1 MAKTVQLYGRRP
13 VWRLS
18 CGGHPSNGLSP
29 HDDLRMFLV
38 GVQRVICDTEPDDM
52 TSSPGNNMQ
61 ERQSDW
67 SGVPI
72 DLGGM
77 EPLEQIARLLCHALV
92 APAAALTI
100 TEGGRMRVLAA
111 RGVDPDHVEQA
122 IALCPP
128 AASSASG
135 VVERVEHD
143 ALASIQLGDAAFPG
157 LPARFIACVPVGAP
171 QTGICGT
178 LCVIDTRERRLASQ
192 EHQQLRMF
200 ANVAAAQLE
209 LQFGAG
215 RREPHSGL
223 FNARQL
229 QSDLDA
235 LAMGNQHVA
244 TIAAF
249 IEVYD
254 AQAANEARQV
264 LGMQPLEELIRH
276 ASYVLTRAL
285 RGKATVYH
293 VASMRFAFF
302 LLNSAPDEMEDL
314 LLDLRDMLQKP
325 VDAAG
330 VPMSLT
336 FHAGVVRFA
345 PQQPDTNDVMRKG
358 LVALGDAIGNHAI
371 VCWYNAS
378 HDDAIQRSYRLA
390 LDAEDALKAGEFR
403 LVFQPRINLLDLSV
417 TGFEALLRWQHASLG
432 PIGPDE
438 FIPLFEKTALMC
450 TVTNWVIENAL
461 LQLAQWRAQGLEFS
475 ISINLSSRDF
485 GNTNLAADVIDRCRA
500 LAIPTTRIELEITE
514 GRWLRSNVEAVPRLR
529 ALRDAGVSV
538 AIDDFGTG
546 YSNFGYLTELPVN
559 VLKLDRSLVTGIAEK
574 SGMQTRAEAVVRLA
588 SALGYRT
595 VAEGVEHADEIA
607 LLRSWGCDEAQGYL
621 LSRPM
626 EAHLVAAYVRQ
637 ATEQQRLP

>member
-1 MAKTVQLYGRRP
+1 
-13 VWRLS
+13 
-18 CGGHPSNGLSP
+18 
-29 HDDLRMFLV
+29 MFLV
-38 GVQRVICDTEPDDM
+38 RVQCVIIDTESDDM
-52 TSSPGNNMQ
+52 TPASGDNMQ

-111 RGVDPDHVEQA
+111 RGIDPDHVERA
-122 IALCPP
+122 IAVCPP
-128 AASSASG
+128 ASTSAAGIS
-135 VVERVEHD
+135 ELIEHEV
-143 ALASIQLGDAAFPG
+143 LASIQLGDAAFPG

-235 LAMGNQHVA
+235 LAMGSHHVP

-254 AQAANEARQV
+254 TQAANEARQA

-293 VASMRFAFF
+293 VAPMRFAFF

-314 LLDLRDMLQKP
+314 LLDLRDMLHKP

-345 PQQPDTNDVMRKG
+345 PQRPDTNDVMRKG
-358 LVALGDAIGNHAI
+358 LVALGDAINNHAI
-371 VCWYNAS
+371 VCWYSAS

-390 LDAEDALKAGEFR
+390 LDAESALRAGEFR
-403 LVFQPRINLLDLSV
+403 LVFQPRIHLADLSV

-450 TVTNWVIENAL
+450 TVTTWVIEKAL
-461 LQLAQWRAQGLEFS
+461 QQLAQWRAQGLEFS

-485 GNTNLAADVIDRCRA
+485 GNINLAADVINRCRE
-500 LAIPTTRIELEITE
+500 LEIPTARIELEITE

-529 ALRDAGVSV
+529 ALREAGVSV

-559 VLKLDRSLVTGIAEK
+559 VLKLDRSLVTGIANK

-607 LLRSWGCDEAQGYL
+607 LLRGWGCDEAQGYL

-626 EAHLVAAYVRQ
+626 EAHLVADYVRQ
-637 ATEQQRLP
+637 ATAQGRLP

>member
-1 MAKTVQLYGRRP
+1 MWY
-13 VWRLS
+13 
-18 CGGHPSNGLSP
+18 
-29 HDDLRMFLV
+29 
-38 GVQRVICDTEPDDM
+38 VILNTEPDDM
-52 TSSPGNNMQ
+52 TLVLDDKTQG
-61 ERQSDW
+61 RQFDW

-100 TEGGRMRVLAA
+100 TEGGRLRVLAA
-111 RGVDPDHVEQA
+111 RGISTEHVQQA
-122 IALCPP
+122 IALCQQVP
-128 AASSASG
+128 AASNG
-135 VVERVEHD
+135 VSELIEGA
-143 ALASIQLGDAAFPG
+143 ALEPIQLGDAAFPG
-157 LPARFIACVPVGAP
+157 LPARFIACVPVGTP
-171 QTGICGT
+171 QTGVSGT

-192 EHQQLRMF
+192 EHQQLLMF

-223 FNARQL
+223 LNARQL

-235 LAMGNQHVA
+235 LAFGSHCLP

-254 AQAANEARQV
+254 NQAANEAHQA

-276 ASYVLTRAL
+276 AGYVLTRAL

-314 LLDLRDMLQKP
+314 LLDLRDMLQLP

-345 PQQPDTNDVMRKG
+345 PQLPDTNDVMRKG
-358 LVALGDAIGNHAI
+358 LVALGDAINHHAI
-371 VCWYNAS
+371 VCWYDAS

-390 LDAEDALKAGEFR
+390 QDAEKALKAGDFR
-403 LVFQPRINLLDLSV
+403 LVYQPRINLEDLSV
-417 TGFEALLRWQHASLG
+417 TGFEALLRWHHVMLG

-450 TVTNWVIENAL
+450 TVTNWVIESAL
-461 LQLAQWRAQGLEFS
+461 VQLAQWRAQGLDVCL
-475 ISINLSSRDF
+475 SINLSSRDF
-485 GNTNLAADVIDRCRA
+485 GNLNLAADVINRCNT

-559 VLKLDRSLVTGIAEK
+559 VLKLDRSLVTGIGNKA
-574 SGMQTRAEAVVRLA
+574 GMQVRAEAVVRLA

-595 VAEGVEHADEIA
+595 VAEGIEHADEIA

-621 LSRPM
+621 LSKPM
-626 EAHLVAAYVRQ
+626 EAHLIADYVRD
-637 ATEQQRLP
+637 AARRKCLP

>member
-1 MAKTVQLYGRRP
+1 MTLAL
-13 VWRLS
+13 
-18 CGGHPSNGLSP
+18 
-29 HDDLRMFLV
+29 DDKLQDRHF
-38 GVQRVICDTEPDDM
+38 
-52 TSSPGNNMQ
+52 
-61 ERQSDW
+61 DW

-100 TEGGRMRVLAA
+100 TEGGRLRVLAA
-111 RGVDPDHVEQA
+111 RGISSNHVEQA
-122 IALCPP
+122 IAVCQQVP
-128 AASSASG
+128 AAPNG
-135 VVERVEHD
+135 VAELIEHA
-143 ALASIQLGDAAFPG
+143 ALAQIQLGDAAFPG

-171 QTGICGT
+171 QTGISGT
-178 LCVIDTRERRLASQ
+178 LCLIDTRERRLASQ
-192 EHQQLRMF
+192 EHQQLLMF

-223 FNARQL
+223 LNTRQL

-235 LAMGNQHVA
+235 LAFGSHCVP

-254 AQAANEARQV
+254 TQAANEARQA

-276 ASYVLTRAL
+276 ASYVLTCAL
-285 RGKATVYH
+285 RGKAIVYH
-293 VASMRFAFF
+293 VAPMRFAFF

-314 LLDLRDMLQKP
+314 LLDLRDMLHKP

-358 LVALGDAIGNHAI
+358 LVALGDAINNHTI
-371 VCWYNAS
+371 VCWYSAS

-390 LDAEDALKAGEFR
+390 LDAEKALEAGDFR
-403 LVFQPRINLLDLSV
+403 LVFQPRIDLEDLSV
-417 TGFEALLRWQHASLG
+417 TGFEALLRWHHTNLG

-450 TVTNWVIENAL
+450 TVTNWVIESAL
-461 LQLAQWRAQGLEFS
+461 AQLAQLAQWRAQGLDFS

-485 GNTNLAADVIDRCRA
+485 GDINLAANVIDRCRE
-500 LAIPTTRIELEITE
+500 LAIPTARIELEITE

-559 VLKLDRSLVTGIAEK
+559 VLKLDRSLVTGIANK
-574 SGMQTRAEAVVRLA
+574 AGMQMRAEAVVRLA
-588 SALGYRT
+588 NALGYRT
-595 VAEGVEHADEIA
+595 VAEGIEHADEIA

-621 LSRPM
+621 LAKPM
-626 EAHLVAAYVRQ
+626 EAHLVAEYVKQ
-637 ATEQQRLP
+637 TTAFQRLP

>member
-1 MAKTVQLYGRRP
+1 MT
-13 VWRLS
+13 
-18 CGGHPSNGLSP
+18 
-29 HDDLRMFLV
+29 F
-38 GVQRVICDTEPDDM
+38 DTESDVM
-52 TSSPGNNMQ
+52 TLGTGDKSQDRSP
-61 ERQSDW
+61 DW

-111 RGVDPDHVEQA
+111 RGIDPGHVEQA
-122 IALCPP
+122 IALCPSP
-128 AASSASG
+128 LASSNG
-135 VVERVEHD
+135 VAELIEHA
-143 ALASIQLGDAAFPG
+143 ALEPIQLGDAAFPG
-157 LPARFIACVPVGAP
+157 LPARFIACVAVGAP
-171 QTGICGT
+171 QTGICGI
-178 LCVIDTRERRLASQ
+178 LCVIDSRERRLASQ

-235 LAMGNQHVA
+235 LALGSHCVP

-254 AQAANEARQV
+254 TQAANEARQA

-293 VASMRFAFF
+293 VAPMRFAFF

-358 LVALGDAIGNHAI
+358 LVSLGDAINNHAV
-371 VCWYNAS
+371 VCWYSAS
-378 HDDAIQRSYRLA
+378 QDDAIQRSYRLA
-390 LDAEDALKAGEFR
+390 LDAEKALEAGDFR
-403 LVFQPRINLLDLSV
+403 LVFQPRINLEDLSV
-417 TGFEALLRWQHASLG
+417 TGFEALLRWHHASLG

-450 TVTNWVIENAL
+450 TVTNWVIEHAL
-461 LQLAQWRAQGLEFS
+461 LQLAQWRAQGLDFS

-485 GNTNLAADVIDRCRA
+485 GNTNLAADVINRCSD
-500 LAIPTTRIELEITE
+500 LAIPTTRVELEITE

-529 ALRDAGVSV
+529 ALREAGVSV

-546 YSNFGYLTELPVN
+546 YSNFGYLTELPIN
-559 VLKLDRSLVTGIAEK
+559 VLKLDRSLVTGIAMK
-574 SGMQTRAEAVVRLA
+574 AGMQMRAEAVVRLA

-595 VAEGVEHADEIA
+595 VAEGIEHADEIA

-626 EAHLVAAYVRQ
+626 EAHLVAGYVQQ
-637 ATEQQRLP
+637 ATERRRLP

>member
-1 MAKTVQLYGRRP
+1 
-13 VWRLS
+13 
-18 CGGHPSNGLSP
+18 
-29 HDDLRMFLV
+29 
-38 GVQRVICDTEPDDM
+38 M
-52 TSSPGNNMQ
+52 TLGTGDKSQ
-61 ERQSDW
+61 ERHSDW

-111 RGVDPDHVEQA
+111 RGIDPGHVEQA
-122 IALCPP
+122 IALCPSP
-128 AASSASG
+128 LGSING
-135 VVERVEHD
+135 VAELIECD
-143 ALASIQLGDAAFPG
+143 ALEPIQLGDAAFPG
-157 LPARFIACVPVGAP
+157 LPARFIACVAVGAP
-171 QTGICGT
+171 QTGIFGT
-178 LCVIDTRERRLASQ
+178 LCVIDSRERRLASQ

-235 LAMGNQHVA
+235 LALGSHCLP

-254 AQAANEARQV
+254 TQAANEARQA

-293 VASMRFAFF
+293 VAPMRFAFF

-345 PQQPDTNDVMRKG
+345 PQQPDTNDAMRKG
-358 LVALGDAIGNHAI
+358 LVSLGDAINNHAV
-371 VCWYNAS
+371 VCWYSAS
-378 HDDAIQRSYRLA
+378 QDDAIQRSYRLA
-390 LDAEDALKAGEFR
+390 LDAEKALDAGDFR
-403 LVFQPRINLLDLSV
+403 LVFQPRINLEDLSV
-417 TGFEALLRWQHASLG
+417 TGFEALLRWHHASLG

-450 TVTNWVIENAL
+450 TVTNWVIEHAL
-461 LQLAQWRAQGLEFS
+461 LQLAQWRAQGLDFS
-475 ISINLSSRDF
+475 VSINLSSRDF
-485 GNTNLAADVIDRCRA
+485 GNTNLAADVINRCNE
-500 LAIPTTRIELEITE
+500 LAIPTARIELEITE
-514 GRWLRSNVEAVPRLR
+514 GRWLRSNVEAIPRLR
-529 ALRDAGVSV
+529 ALREAGVSV

-546 YSNFGYLTELPVN
+546 YSNFGYLTELPIN
-559 VLKLDRSLVTGIAEK
+559 VLKLDRSLVTGIATK
-574 SGMQTRAEAVVRLA
+574 AGMQMRAEAVVRLA

-595 VAEGVEHADEIA
+595 VAEGIEHADEIA

-626 EAHLVAAYVRQ
+626 EAHLVAGYVQQ
-637 ATEQQRLP
+637 AAERQRLP

>member
-1 MAKTVQLYGRRP
+1 MIL
-13 VWRLS
+13 
-18 CGGHPSNGLSP
+18 N
-29 HDDLRMFLV
+29 
-38 GVQRVICDTEPDDM
+38 TEPDDM
-52 TSSPGNNMQ
+52 TLVLDDKTQG
-61 ERQSDW
+61 RQFDW

-100 TEGGRMRVLAA
+100 TEGGRLRVLAA
-111 RGVDPDHVEQA
+111 RGISTEHVQQA
-122 IALCPP
+122 IALCQQVP
-128 AASSASG
+128 AASNG
-135 VVERVEHD
+135 VSELIEGA
-143 ALASIQLGDAAFPG
+143 ALEPIQLGDAAFPG
-157 LPARFIACVPVGAP
+157 LPARFIACVPVGTP
-171 QTGICGT
+171 QTGVSGT

-192 EHQQLRMF
+192 EHQQLLMF

-223 FNARQL
+223 LNARQL

-235 LAMGNQHVA
+235 LAFGSHCLP

-254 AQAANEARQV
+254 NQAANEAHQA

-276 ASYVLTRAL
+276 AGYVLTRAL

-314 LLDLRDMLQKP
+314 LLDLRDMLQLP

-345 PQQPDTNDVMRKG
+345 PQLPDTNDVMRKG
-358 LVALGDAIGNHAI
+358 LVALGDAINHHAI
-371 VCWYNAS
+371 VCWYDAS

-390 LDAEDALKAGEFR
+390 QDAEKALKAGDFR
-403 LVFQPRINLLDLSV
+403 LVYQPRINLEDLSV
-417 TGFEALLRWQHASLG
+417 TGFEALLRWHHVMLG

-450 TVTNWVIENAL
+450 TVTNWVIESAL
-461 LQLAQWRAQGLEFS
+461 VQLAQWRAQGLDVCL
-475 ISINLSSRDF
+475 SINLSSRDF
-485 GNTNLAADVIDRCRA
+485 GNLNLAADVINRCNT

-559 VLKLDRSLVTGIAEK
+559 VLKLDRSLVTGIGNKA
-574 SGMQTRAEAVVRLA
+574 GMQVRAEAVVRLA

-595 VAEGVEHADEIA
+595 VAEGIEHADEIA

-621 LSRPM
+621 LSKPM
-626 EAHLVAAYVRQ
+626 EAHLIADYVRD
-637 ATEQQRLP
+637 AARRKCLP

>member
-1 MAKTVQLYGRRP
+1 MIF
-13 VWRLS
+13 
-18 CGGHPSNGLSP
+18 N
-29 HDDLRMFLV
+29 
-38 GVQRVICDTEPDDM
+38 TEPDDM
-52 TSSPGNNMQ
+52 TLALDDKRRD
-61 ERQSDW
+61 RQFDW

-77 EPLEQIARLLCHALV
+77 EPLEQIARLVCHALV

-111 RGVDPDHVEQA
+111 RGISTSHVEQA
-122 IALCPP
+122 MALCEHVP
-128 AASSASG
+128 ASANG
-135 VVERVEHD
+135 VLELIEHA
-143 ALASIQLGDAAFPG
+143 ALAPIQLGDAAFPG

-171 QTGICGT
+171 QAGITGA

-192 EHQQLRMF
+192 EHQQLLMF

-223 FNARQL
+223 LNARQL

-235 LAMGNQHVA
+235 LAFGSHAVP

-254 AQAANEARQV
+254 TQAANEARQA

-276 ASYVLTRAL
+276 ASFVLTRAL

-293 VASMRFAFF
+293 VAPMRFAFF

-314 LLDLRDMLQKP
+314 LLDLRDMLHKP

-358 LVALGDAIGNHAI
+358 LVSLGDAINNHAV
-371 VCWYNAS
+371 VCWYSAS
-378 HDDAIQRSYRLA
+378 QDDAIQRSYRLA
-390 LDAEDALKAGEFR
+390 LDAEKALDAGDFR
-403 LVFQPRINLLDLSV
+403 LVFQPRIDLEDLSV
-417 TGFEALLRWQHASLG
+417 IGFEALLRWHHVSLG

-450 TVTNWVIENAL
+450 TVTNWVIESAL
-461 LQLAQWRAQGLEFS
+461 TQLAQWRTQGLDFC

-485 GNTNLAADVIDRCRA
+485 GNINLAADVINRCND
-500 LAIPTTRIELEITE
+500 LGIPTRRIELEITE

-559 VLKLDRSLVTGIAEK
+559 VLKLDRSLVTGIATK
-574 SGMQTRAEAVVRLA
+574 AGMQMRAEAVVRLA

-595 VAEGVEHADEIA
+595 VAEGIEHADEIA

-621 LSRPM
+621 LSKPM
-626 EAHLVAAYVRQ
+626 EAHLVAAYVQEASARR
-637 ATEQQRLP
+637 RLP

>member
-1 MAKTVQLYGRRP
+1 MQ
-13 VWRLS
+13 
-18 CGGHPSNGLSP
+18 C
-29 HDDLRMFLV
+29 
-38 GVQRVICDTEPDDM
+38 VIFNTEPDDM
-52 TSSPGNNMQ
+52 TLALDDKTQ
-61 ERQSDW
+61 DRQFDW

-111 RGVDPDHVEQA
+111 RGISTRHVEQA
-122 IALCPP
+122 MALC
-128 AASSASG
+128 
-135 VVERVEHD
+135 ERVPASANGVFELIEHA
-143 ALASIQLGDAAFPG
+143 ALAPIQLGDAAFPG
-157 LPARFIACVPVGAP
+157 LPARFIACVQVGAP
-171 QTGICGT
+171 QAGITGA

-192 EHQQLRMF
+192 EHQQLLMF

-223 FNARQL
+223 LNARQL

-235 LAMGNQHVA
+235 LAFGSHAVP

-254 AQAANEARQV
+254 TQAANEARQA

-276 ASYVLTRAL
+276 ASFVLTRAL

-293 VASMRFAFF
+293 VAPMRFAFF

-314 LLDLRDMLQKP
+314 LLDLRDMLHKP

-358 LVALGDAIGNHAI
+358 LVSLGDAINNHAV
-371 VCWYNAS
+371 VCWYSAS
-378 HDDAIQRSYRLA
+378 QDDAIQRSYRLA
-390 LDAEDALKAGEFR
+390 LDAEKALDAGDFR
-403 LVFQPRINLLDLSV
+403 LVFQPRIDLEDLSV
-417 TGFEALLRWQHASLG
+417 IGFEALLRWHHASLG

-450 TVTNWVIENAL
+450 TVTNWVIESAL
-461 LQLAQWRAQGLEFS
+461 TQLAQWRAQGLDFC

-485 GNTNLAADVIDRCRA
+485 GNINLAADVINRCND
-500 LAIPTTRIELEITE
+500 LGIPTTRIELEITE

-559 VLKLDRSLVTGIAEK
+559 VLKLDRSLVTGIATK
-574 SGMQTRAEAVVRLA
+574 AGMQMRAEAVVRLA

-595 VAEGVEHADEIA
+595 VAEGIEHADEIA

-621 LSRPM
+621 LSKPM
-626 EAHLVAAYVRQ
+626 EAHLVAAYVQEASARR
-637 ATEQQRLP
+637 RLP

>member
-1 MAKTVQLYGRRP
+1 M
-13 VWRLS
+13 
-18 CGGHPSNGLSP
+18 
-29 HDDLRMFLV
+29 
-38 GVQRVICDTEPDDM
+38 ICDTEPDDM